1 MSLIR
6 RPLSALIATFV
17 AGAAVAATAPREA
30 PIDLRAAFRAP
41 DAASRPVV
49 RWWWPDEGVA
59 DDELRRE
66 IDELSAGHFGGVE
79 VVAGDA
85 MRAAHFEPA
94 AAAAR
99 ARGLELV
106 AAPSRDPR
114 LELRLQ
120 YFSLEGPRTWR
131 GNVGPLPA
139 GHALVAVVATKGTAP
154 MLASPDGGVSGAPR
168 GMVLFAGRLDSKSAI
183 VLTPDVASDGT
194 LAWAVPDG
202 QWQMVVVTQAPATPR
217 APIDLPW
224 TKTFLA
230 DFARLRGYD
239 PTPYLPMLWRPGAGD
254 PGSSVESS
262 PVYDAWDVGD
272 RVRHDYWQ
280 TIEEIEEI
288 EEIADAGAD
297 VPRRD
302 RHDALTMAAS
312 AAHVAGQPIVEGAA
326 IGSSNPYAA
335 TPEQLKRE
343 ADVLFSAGA
352 TRIVEHGFAYTREV
366 GDEPGWFPSID
377 VAPRAIALGAHNT
390 FWAYLPAVQDY
401 IARVQVVLQRS
412 APAADVAIYRPA
424 SSRPGAS
431 AKSEAALVER
441 LRTSGYAFDIVRDE
455 GVLGA
460 RASRRQ
466 VVTSGGMRYR
476 ALVLVGEPRIRLAI
490 AEKLAA
496 FHRAGVPIVIAGAV
510 PSNEAGLSDWEA
522 HGHRIREL
530 LAPFVSVKDV
540 PAAMAAVQ
548 AIAPPSV
555 DRRGT
560 SDAVFV
566 VRRAIGDRDV
576 LFVAN
581 PAGEARHVDLR
592 VAASGSPESWD
603 PWTGGI
609 APQTFSREGASVRV
623 RFDLASGASRLIVID
638 PRGRN
643 TPAASPIPEPDSPAE
658 PAAAPMAIDGPWD
671 LQAGDRTIALPS
683 LVDWSTDERLAAFS
697 GTARYSTRFTIPD
710 AWFNRVRTNSIARP
724 FAADARADVS
734 LGRVLSVAEILVNGQ
749 PIATLVMP
757 PYVADVSSPL
767 RPGENRLEIRVTN
780 SLVNRLAAKGV
791 LFGSPATAMRAEP
804 AGLLGPVT
812 IVLSQRPVLP

>member
-1 MSLIR
+1 
-6 RPLSALIATFV
+6 LIAVLV
-17 AGAAVAATAPREA
+17 AGAAVVAATAPREA

-49 RWWWPDEGVA
+49 RWWWPDAGVA

-66 IDELSAGHFGGVE
+66 IEELNAGHFGGIE
-79 VVAGDA
+79 VVADDA
-85 MRAAHFEPA
+85 MRAAHFEAA

-99 ARGLELV
+99 ARGLDLV
-106 AAPSRDPR
+106 AAPSLAPR

-120 YFSLEGPRTWR
+120 YFPVEGPRTWR

-139 GHALVAVVATKGTAP
+139 GHALVAVVATKGTSP

-168 GMVLFAGRLDSKSAI
+168 GMVLFPGRLDSKSAI

-202 QWQMVVVTQAPATPR
+202 QWQMVVITQAPAAPR

-280 TIEEIEEI
+280 TID
-288 EEIADAGAD
+288 EIADAGAD

-302 RHDALTMAAS
+302 RDDALTLAAS

-335 TPEQLKRE
+335 TPEHLKRE
-343 ADVLFSAGA
+343 ADALFSAGA
-352 TRIVEHGFAYTREV
+352 TRIVEHGLAYARAA

-377 VAPRAIALGAHNT
+377 VAPRAMALGARNT
-390 FWAYLPAVQDY
+390 FWPYLPAVQDY

-412 APAADVAIYRPA
+412 APAADVAVYRPA

-441 LRTSGYAFDIVRDE
+441 LRTSGYAFDVVRDE

-460 RASRRQ
+460 RASRRRI
-466 VVTSGGMRYR
+466 VTAGGMRYR
-476 ALVLVGEPRIRLAI
+476 ALVLVGEPRVRLAI

-496 FHRAGVPIVIAGAV
+496 LHRAGVPIVIAGAV

-530 LAPFVSVKDV
+530 LAPFVPVKDV
-540 PAAMAAVQ
+540 PAALAAVQ

-560 SDAVFV
+560 SDDVVV
-566 VRRAIGDRDV
+566 VRRTLGDRDV

-603 PWTGGI
+603 PWTGAI
-609 APQTFSREGASVRV
+609 APQAFSREGESLRV

-638 PRGRN
+638 PRGRE
-643 TPAASPIPEPDSPAE
+643 TPAAPLPEQEPVTD

-671 LQAGDRTIALPS
+671 VRAGEQTIALPS
-683 LVDWSTDERLAAFS
+683 LVDWSADERLAGFS
-697 GTARYSTRFTIPD
+697 GTARYSTRFTIPE
-710 AWFNRVRTNSIARP
+710 ASFNRVRTNSIARP
-724 FAADARADVS
+724 FTADARAELS
-734 LGRVLSVAEILVNGQ
+734 LGRVLSVAEVFVNGQ
-749 PIATLVMP
+749 PVATLVMP

-767 RPGENRLEIRVTN
+767 RPGDNRLEVRVTN
-780 SLVNRLAAKGV
+780 TLVNRLAAKGV

-812 IVLSQRPVLP
+812 IALSQRPVLP